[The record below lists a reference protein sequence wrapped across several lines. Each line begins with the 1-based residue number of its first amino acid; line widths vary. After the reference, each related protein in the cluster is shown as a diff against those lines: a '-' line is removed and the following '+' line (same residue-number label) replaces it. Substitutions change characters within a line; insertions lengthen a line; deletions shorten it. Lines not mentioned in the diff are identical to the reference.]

1 MTSRGNVSQK
11 KKGKPYVFDIFEH
24 NKKLFPSVREVRDKL
39 IHRNEQNMDKYNAI
53 IKSRGKSM

>member
-1 MTSRGNVSQK
+1 MTSGGNVSQK